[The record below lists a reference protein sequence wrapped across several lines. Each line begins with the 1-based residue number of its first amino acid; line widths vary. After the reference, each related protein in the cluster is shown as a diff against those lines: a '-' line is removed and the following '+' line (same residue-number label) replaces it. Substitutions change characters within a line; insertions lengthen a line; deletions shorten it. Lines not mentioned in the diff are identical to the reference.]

1 MLEQKILEKFFPT
14 LVTDCVKFH
23 VAAKRYLCATDAS
36 YYNKLSN
43 ASIHSLKLQGGLMSD
58 EEVSKFQKNKN
69 LNDIIKVRYLDDEG
83 KIQNMETPDFDY
95 FIPIIKKVL
104 KA

>member
-1 MLEQKILEKFFPT
+1 
-14 LVTDCVKFH
+14 
-23 VAAKRYLCATDAS
+23 
-36 YYNKLSN
+36 
-43 ASIHSLKLQGGLMSD
+43 MSD